1 MQSQLSY
8 ERVRQGLEDLQMGT
22 ALEALDNTLEAVRVE
37 ELPPIELVDRL
48 LDIEL
53 KARHDRRVST
63 NLKFAGLPY
72 HQKLSDF
79 EFDAQPS
86 IDQNLIGRLGTL
98 RFLED
103 GTNVLLLGPPGVGK
117 TALAIGLALKA
128 LEAGHRIYYLAIGLA
143 LKALEAGHRIYYIPC
158 HDLVGRL
165 GKAIKLDRRERL
177 LSTMIRPKLL
187 VLDEIGYTPLE
198 RPEATFLFE
207 VVAKRYDLGKSII
220 ITSNK
225 SWGSWGDILPDQV
238 MAAAILD
245 RLLHRSVTINI
256 QGESFRLRQHR
267 EAGINPM
274 SLEKQKGGDDTSEN
288 VSKPNR

>member
-8 ERVRQGLEDLQMGT
+8 ERVRQGLEDLQMST

-103 GTNVLLLGPPGVGK
+103 GTNVLLLGQPGVGK
-117 TALAIGLALKA
+117 TALAIGLAL
-128 LEAGHRIYYLAIGLA
+128 R
-143 LKALEAGHRIYYIPC
+143 ALEAGHRIYYIPC

-274 SLEKQKGGDDTSEN
+274 SLEKQKGGDDMNEN
-288 VSKPNR
+288 VSNPDR

>member
-1 MQSQLSY
+1 MQAQLSY
-8 ERVRQGLEDLQMGT
+8 ERVRQGLEDLQMNT
-22 ALEALDNTLEAVRVE
+22 ALEALDNMLEAVRVE

-86 IDQNLIGRLGTL
+86 IDQNLMARLATL

-128 LEAGHRIYYLAIGLA
+128 LEAGHRIFF
-143 LKALEAGHRIYYIPC
+143 IPC

-165 GKAIKLDRRERL
+165 RKAIKLDRLDNL
-177 LSTMIRPKLL
+177 LSAMIRPKLL
-187 VLDEIGYTPLE
+187 ILDEIGYTPLE

-207 VVAKRYDLGKSII
+207 IVAKRYDRGKSII

-225 SWGSWGDILPDQV
+225 SWGAWGEILPDQV
-238 MAAAILD
+238 MTAAILD
-245 RLLHRSVTINI
+245 RLLHRSITINI
-256 QGESFRLRQHR
+256 QGESYRLRQHR
-267 EAGINPM
+267 QAGINPM
-274 SLEKQKGGDDTSEN
+274 SLGKQKGGDDTNQN
-288 VSKPNR
+288 VSNPNR

>member
-1 MQSQLSY
+1 MQAQLSY
-8 ERVRQGLEDLQMGT
+8 ERVRQGLEDLQMST

-86 IDQNLIGRLGTL
+86 IDQNLIGRLATL

-117 TALAIGLALKA
+117 TALAIGLAL
-128 LEAGHRIYYLAIGLA
+128 R
-143 LKALEAGHRIYYIPC
+143 ALEAGHRIYYIPC

-165 GKAIKLDRRERL
+165 DKAIKLDRRERL

-207 VVAKRYDLGKSII
+207 IVAKRYDLGKSII

-256 QGESFRLRQHR
+256 QGESYRLRQHR

-274 SLEKQKGGDDTSEN
+274 SLEKQKGGDDTSKN
-288 VSKPNR
+288 VSNPNR